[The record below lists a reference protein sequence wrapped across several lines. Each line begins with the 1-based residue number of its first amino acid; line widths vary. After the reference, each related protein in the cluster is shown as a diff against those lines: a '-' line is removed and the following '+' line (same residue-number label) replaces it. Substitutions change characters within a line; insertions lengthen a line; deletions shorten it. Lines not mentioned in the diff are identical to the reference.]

1 MQFISDIQS
10 IFRIFL
16 DEAIVLLPYFAL
28 SILFAAFVKTFKWDR
43 RVRASVVSY
52 PRASIVVA
60 TVAGII
66 SPLCSCGVL
75 PIVIALSGAG
85 VPIPPVMALLITSPI
100 MSPDSLIITAAEIGP
115 MFAAGKLVI
124 ALITGLVTGYVCQT
138 LVAKGLLPEFPFRKD
153 RFDGEVAAGKKTYQ
167 DIVDAGCFEHARVG
181 ADTSPGTFPFFL
193 TRAREMTVITGKFLL
208 IALILQAGITYYV
221 PSNIVES
228 FFGSRNANSVL
239 LAAIISVPLP
249 LHQMIAPPV
258 LKGLMGMGLSPGA
271 AMAILT
277 GGPVTSIP
285 AMGLLAGLY
294 QKRAFVTYMFIGVS
308 VTIIAG
314 LFFQLLV
321 FI

>member
-1 MQFISDIQS
+1 MAFIGDLEAIAK
-10 IFRIFL
+10 IFL
-16 DEAIVLLPYFAL
+16 DEAVVLLPYFAL
-28 SILFAAFVKTFKWDR
+28 SVFFAAFVKTYKWDR
-43 RVRASVVSY
+43 RVRASVVRF
-52 PRASIVVA
+52 PRSSVVIA

-75 PIVIALSGAG
+75 PIVVALSGAG

-115 MFAAGKLVI
+115 DFAAGKLIV
-124 ALITGLVTGYVCQT
+124 AVFTGLATGFVCQH
-138 LVAKGLLPEFPFRKD
+138 LVDRGLLPEFPFKKD
-153 RFDGEVAAGKKTYQ
+153 RFDEGVASGKKTYQ
-167 DIVDAGCFEHARVG
+167 DIVDAGCFEHARAG
-181 ADTSPGTFPFFL
+181 ASTVPGTLPFFL
-193 TRAREMTVITGKFLL
+193 ERSKEMALITGKFLL
-208 IALILQAGITYYV
+208 IALILQAGINYYV
-221 PSNIVES
+221 PSNLVEGL
-228 FFGSRNANSVL
+228 FGTRNANSVL

-294 QKRAFVTYMFIGVS
+294 QKRAFVTYMFIGISITV
-308 VTIIAG
+308 VAG
-314 LFFQLLV
+314 LLFQLVLA
-321 FI
+321 